1 MKKEFITLSILS
13 SSLILFYFL
22 FPVLQENIFKKE
34 NNVYKKEALY
44 LDQTPQTLQ
53 SYNASAL
60 TFDIVRISKN
70 GDVVMAGKSE
80 PNETIELLDG
90 EEIIAEVSSDE
101 NGEWIWVSG
110 FPIKSGIKKFK
121 LQYKNNVNTSSLSD
135 QTVIVLVDND
145 ENIIPKVARVLN
157 SDVES
162 IDILNL
168 EKINDSI
175 TLDVLSYSPPGLVI
189 ISGRTIPNTEIE
201 IFKSAESFGKTKS
214 NENGI
219 WKFVIKKNDYSNQ
232 EISIKAKINDETLIL
247 TYNENEIQKRFKK
260 TNFEFY
266 DDRIIVQKGNS
277 LWSIARKTL
286 GGGLFYTEIY
296 KNNLGKIK
304 NPNLI
309 YPGQV
314 FNIPIKRKKKLYE

>member
-22 FPVLQENIFKKE
+22 FPVLQENIFKRE
-34 NNVYKKEALY
+34 INVNKKEDLNS
-44 LDQTPQTLQ
+44 DQIPQTLQ
-53 SYNASAL
+53 SYNASLL

-121 LQYKNNVNTSSLSD
+121 LQYKNNLNTSSLSD
-135 QTVIVLVDND
+135 QTVIVLVDNE
-145 ENIIPKVARVLN
+145 ENSIPKVARVLN

-162 IDILNL
+162 IDMLNL

-201 IFKSAESFGKTKS
+201 IFKSAESLGNTKS

-219 WKFVIKKNDYSNQ
+219 WKFIIKKIWGY
-232 EISIKAKINDETLIL
+232 
-247 TYNENEIQKRFKK
+247 
-260 TNFEFY
+260 
-266 DDRIIVQKGNS
+266 
-277 LWSIARKTL
+277 
-286 GGGLFYTEIY
+286 
-296 KNNLGKIK
+296 
-304 NPNLI
+304 
-309 YPGQV
+309 
-314 FNIPIKRKKKLYE
+314 

>member
-1 MKKEFITLSILS
+1 
-13 SSLILFYFL
+13 
-22 FPVLQENIFKKE
+22 
-34 NNVYKKEALY
+34 
-44 LDQTPQTLQ
+44 
-53 SYNASAL
+53 
-60 TFDIVRISKN
+60 
-70 GDVVMAGKSE
+70 MAGKSE

-110 FPIKSGIKKFK
+110 LPIKSGIKKFK
-121 LQYKNNVNTSSLSD
+121 LQYKNNLNTSSLSD
-135 QTVIVLVDND
+135 QTVIVLVDNE
-145 ENIIPKVARVLN
+145 ENSVPKVARVLN

-162 IDILNL
+162 IDMLNL

-201 IFKSAESFGKTKS
+201 IFKSAESFGNTKS

-219 WKFVIKKNDYSNQ
+219 WKFIIKKNDYSNE

-277 LWSIARKTL
+277 LWRIARKTL
-286 GGGLFYTEIY
+286 GGGVFYTEIY
-296 KNNLGKIK
+296 KNNLRKIK

>member
-34 NNVYKKEALY
+34 INVYKKDLY
-44 LDQTPQTLQ
+44 LDPTPQTLQ
-53 SYNASAL
+53 SYNASLL
-60 TFDIVRISKN
+60 TFDIVRITKN

-80 PNETIELLDG
+80 PNEPIELLDG
-90 EEIIAEVSSDE
+90 EEIIAEFSSDE
-101 NGEWIWVSG
+101 NGEWIWVSEL
-110 FPIKSGIKKFK
+110 PIKSGIKKFK
-121 LQYKNNVNTSSLSD
+121 LQYKNNLNISSLSD
-135 QTVIVLVDND
+135 QTVIVLVDNED
-145 ENIIPKVARVLN
+145 NSVPKVARVLN

-162 IDILNL
+162 VDMLNL

-175 TLDVLSYSPPGLVI
+175 TLDFLSYSPPGLVI

-201 IFKSAESFGKTKS
+201 IFKSAEFFGNTKS

-219 WKFVIKKNDYSNQ
+219 WKFIIKKNDYSNE

>member
-1 MKKEFITLSILS
+1 MEDDLHQLARYYMNSMKEKHVDIRGDYSLDEFIDKWATKLTM
-13 SSLILFYFL
+13 
-22 FPVLQENIFKKE
+22 ED
-34 NNVYKKEALY
+34 LY
-44 LDQTPQTLQ
+44 LGQIPQTLQ
-53 SYNASAL
+53 SYNASLL

-70 GDVVMAGKSE
+70 GDVVIAGKSE

-101 NGEWIWVSG
+101 NGEWIWISG
-110 FPIKSGIKKFK
+110 LPIKSGIKKFK
-121 LQYKNNVNTSSLSD
+121 LQYKNNFNTSSLSD
-135 QTVIVLVDND
+135 QTVIVLVDKE
-145 ENIIPKVARVLN
+145 ENSVPKVARVLN

-162 IDILNL
+162 IDMLNL

-201 IFKSAESFGKTKS
+201 IFKSAESFGNTKS
-214 NENGI
+214 
-219 WKFVIKKNDYSNQ
+219 
-232 EISIKAKINDETLIL
+232 
-247 TYNENEIQKRFKK
+247 NENEIQKRFRK

-266 DDRIIVQKGNS
+266 DDRIIVKKGNS
-277 LWSIARKTL
+277 LWRIARKTL
-286 GGGLFYTEIY
+286 GGGVFYTEIY
-296 KNNLGKIK
+296 KNNLRKIK

>member
-34 NNVYKKEALY
+34 INVNKKENLY
-44 LDQTPQTLQ
+44 SDQIPQTLQ
-53 SYNASAL
+53 SYNASLL
-60 TFDIVRISKN
+60 TFDIVRISKK

-101 NGEWIWVSG
+101 NG
-110 FPIKSGIKKFK
+110 
-121 LQYKNNVNTSSLSD
+121 
-135 QTVIVLVDND
+135 
-145 ENIIPKVARVLN
+145 
-157 SDVES
+157 
-162 IDILNL
+162 
-168 EKINDSI
+168 
-175 TLDVLSYSPPGLVI
+175 
-189 ISGRTIPNTEIE
+189 
-201 IFKSAESFGKTKS
+201 
-214 NENGI
+214 I
-219 WKFVIKKNDYSNQ
+219 WKFIIKKNDYSNE

-277 LWSIARKTL
+277 LWRIARKTL
-286 GGGLFYTEIY
+286 GGGVFYTEIY
-296 KNNLGKIK
+296 KNNLRKIK

-314 FNIPIKRKKKLYE
+314 FNIPIKRKKKII